1 MKVLTL
7 GLIALSVAYG
17 QEEADDLRLKRQTY
31 SLPRGSELLL
41 EPLRTTFQ
49 CRHDGYFADID
60 NNCRV
65 YHICTRSIETRQLQR
80 FSFLCGNLTMFN
92 QLTLTCTRPEDSVP
106 CRNAPAFF
114 YVNDNIGIEDQ
125 PFLYDD
131 DVSNADQFIQT
142 NKINTPGNVH
152 VPTKRREGAS
162 LPRGSE
168 LLLEPLRT
176 TFQCRHDG
184 YFADIDNNC
193 RVYHICTRSIETRQL
208 QRFSF
213 LCGNLTMFNQLTL
226 TCTRPEDS
234 VPCRN
239 APAFFYVNDNIGI
252 EDQPFLYDDDVSNAD
267 QFIQTNKINTPGNVH
282 VPTKRREGAR
292 SL

>member
-1 MKVLTL
+1 MKVLAL

-17 QEEADDLRLKRQTY
+17 QDEADDLRLKRQTY

-114 YVNDNIGIEDQ
+114 YVNDNIGIQ
-125 PFLYDD
+125 
-131 DVSNADQFIQT
+131 
-142 NKINTPGNVH
+142 
-152 VPTKRREGAS
+152 
-162 LPRGSE
+162 
-168 LLLEPLRT
+168 
-176 TFQCRHDG
+176 
-184 YFADIDNNC
+184 
-193 RVYHICTRSIETRQL
+193 
-208 QRFSF
+208 
-213 LCGNLTMFNQLTL
+213 
-226 TCTRPEDS
+226 
-234 VPCRN
+234 
-239 APAFFYVNDNIGI
+239 
-252 EDQPFLYDDDVSNAD
+252 DQPFLYDDDVSNAD